1 MERLTYMNPLALS
14 LNDALN
20 RSNPIVLDMLSDL
33 GKSMYY
39 PKGIL
44 TQSAEAKSADYNAT
58 IGMATTKDG
67 KMYASALYDMFNDMS
82 TDEVFSYAPPQGLEQ
97 LRLLWKQKMLK
108 ENPDLSE
115 EQISTPVVTN
125 ALTHGLSLV
134 GDMFVN
140 ENDTLLLPNHNWGN
154 YKLVFGVRHQAN
166 IETYPIFTNEGH
178 YTTEGLVNKLEQVD
192 QEKVILILNYPN
204 NPTGYTPTH
213 SEVQNIVNAIDKLAQ
228 RGVNVIAVVD
238 DAYYGLFYEDVYE
251 QSIFTALTQLQN
263 ERVLPIRLDGATKE
277 FFAWGFRVGF
287 MTFGLSDD
295 ETKSILEAKL
305 KGLIRSNISSGATP
319 SQAAVQYVLENNK
332 TFDAQIQS
340 NIETLRERYNITK
353 EIVYRDEYQ
362 SLWQPYDF
370 NSGYFMALQVFG
382 VDAETLR
389 QYLLE
394 KYSIGIISLNEQDI
408 RIAFSCI
415 EKDDIEHV
423 FSKIALAI
431 EELQA

>member
-1 MERLTYMNPLALS
+1 MNPLALS

-44 TQSAEAKSADYNAT
+44 TQSAEAKTAEYNAT
-58 IGMATTKDG
+58 IGMATNKNG
-67 KMYASALYDMFNDMS
+67 KMYADSLYDMFNHMT

-97 LRLLWKQKMLK
+97 LRILWKQKMLK

-115 EQISTPVVTN
+115 NQISTPIVTN

-134 GDMFVN
+134 GDLLVN
-140 ENDTLLLPNHNWGN
+140 ENDTLLLPHHNWGN
-154 YKLVFGVRHQAN
+154 YKLVFNIRHKAN
-166 IETYPIFTNEGH
+166 IETYPIFDNEGH
-178 YTTEGLVNKLEQVD
+178 YTTDGLINKLEQVN
-192 QEKVILILNYPN
+192 QEKVILLLNYPN
-204 NPTGYTPTH
+204 NPTGYTPTT
-213 SEVQNIVNAIDKLAQ
+213 SEVQSIVNAVDKLAQ
-228 RGVNVIAVVD
+228 RGVNVVAIVD
-238 DAYYGLFYEDVYE
+238 DAYYGLFYEEVYE

-287 MTFGLSDD
+287 MTFGITDE

-319 SQAAVQYVLENNK
+319 SQAAVQYVLENNEK
-332 TFDAQIQS
+332 FDAEIQQ
-340 NIETLRERYNITK
+340 NIETLNARYRITK
-353 EIVYRDEYQ
+353 EIVYREEYK

-382 VDAETLR
+382 VDAESLR

-394 KYSIGIISLNEQDI
+394 KYSIGIISLNDQDI

-415 EKDDIEHV
+415 EKDQIEHV
-423 FSKIALAI
+423 FSTIAQAI
-431 EELQA
+431 KDLQA